1 MAGRDCTGRGW
12 LCTAGSR
19 RCTYGFRESR
29 VRVASVDGP
38 RPRRATDAEDRETS
52 PFATMTHYTF
62 TLTVSLATGSHV
74 CVICSH
80 ALTATRISLT
90 ESVTAQSRDSL
101 HSADSTHARAAHTCA
116 HTAHW
121 ESICARSQPT
131 HSALLRNPAARHPLP
146 VGSPPAGMLVSQA
159 MSEPPSAAAATGLLA
174 AAK

>member
-1 MAGRDCTGRGW
+1 
-12 LCTAGSR
+12 
-19 RCTYGFRESR
+19 
-29 VRVASVDGP
+29 
-38 RPRRATDAEDRETS
+38 
-52 PFATMTHYTF
+52 MTHYTF

-101 HSADSTHARAAHTCA
+101 HSALTR
-116 HTAHW
+116 
-121 ESICARSQPT
+121 
-131 HSALLRNPAARHPLP
+131 ALLTHVLTLLTGSLFVLDPNRRTPHCSATPPTVIPYLQ